1 MNEHEEAHGVT
12 TGKYMVGF
20 ILAVILTLASFI
32 PVMQGM
38 LDNWAVSTKVIY
50 LIGMALI
57 QIFVQI
63 VFFLHLNE
71 GPDAKWMVGS
81 MWFGALC
88 VFIVL
93 GGTWWAISHL
103 NYNMMGGSGRIVQPD
118 IIDQVPGGSPVA
130 PSTEA
135 APSTEE
141 AAPATPA
148 TPAQ

>member
-1 MNEHEEAHGVT
+1 MSAHDEAHGAS

-57 QIFVQI
+57 QIVVQI
-63 VFFLHLNE
+63 VFFLHLNQ
-71 GPDAKWMVGS
+71 GPDAKWNVGS
-81 MWFGALC
+81 MWFAAVC
-88 VFIVL
+88 VFVII

-103 NYNMMGGSGRIVQPD
+103 NYNMMGGSGRIIQPD
-118 IIDQVPGGSPVA
+118 LLDQLPGGA
-130 PSTEA
+130 PAPAAETE
-135 APSTEE
+135 P
-141 AAPATPA
+141 AAPA
-148 TPAQ
+148 Q

>member
-1 MNEHEEAHGVT
+1 MSEHEEVHGVT

-20 ILAVILTLASFI
+20 ILAIILTLASFI

-50 LIGMALI
+50 LIGMAVI
-57 QIFVQI
+57 QMVVQI

-71 GPDAKWMVGS
+71 GPDAKWLVGS

-88 VFIVL
+88 VVIII

-118 IIDQVPGGSPVA
+118 LVDQIPGGSPA
-130 PSTEA
+130 TPAT
-135 APSTEE
+135 E

-148 TPAQ
+148 APAE